1 MTSYVESNLMAG
13 ETVVYR
19 AEISLWSVAHL
30 IFFGVLL
37 LAAYGAGIV
46 LLLWAYIRYRTT
58 EFAVTD
64 KRIIAKTG
72 LISRNTVEMF
82 LDKVESLH
90 VEQSVPGRILNF
102 GTVTIRGTGATEEPI
117 TNISAPL
124 VLRKQFM
131 QAADLYRQKVK
142 A

>member
-1 MTSYVESNLMAG
+1 MASYVDSNLLSG

-30 IFFGVLL
+30 IALGVILL
-37 LAAYGAGIV
+37 VAYGLGIV
-46 LLLWAYIRYRTT
+46 FLLWAFIRFKTT

-90 VEQSVPGRILNF
+90 VEQGILGRILNF
-102 GTVTIRGTGATEEPI
+102 GTITIRGTGSTEEPI
-117 TNISAPL
+117 NNISAPL
-124 VLRKQFM
+124 ALRKEFM

-142 A
+142 

>member
-1 MTSYVESNLMAG
+1 MASYVESNLLSG

-19 AEISLWSVAHL
+19 AKISLWSLAHL
-30 IFFGVLL
+30 IALGVIFLI
-37 LAAYGAGIV
+37 AYGLGIV
-46 LLLWAYIRYRTT
+46 FLLWAFIRFKTT

-90 VEQSVPGRILNF
+90 VEQTVLGRILNF
-102 GTVTIRGTGATEEPI
+102 GTITIRGTGSTEEPI
-117 TNISAPL
+117 KNISAPL
-124 VLRKQFM
+124 ALRKQFM

-142 A
+142 

>member
-1 MTSYVESNLMAG
+1 MASYVDSNLLSG

-19 AEISLWSVAHL
+19 AKISLWSVGHL
-30 IFFGVLL
+30 IFFGVILL
-37 LAAYGAGIV
+37 PVFGLGLVFLI
-46 LLLWAYIRYRTT
+46 WAFIRYKTT

-64 KRIIAKTG
+64 RRLIAKTG

-90 VEQSVPGRILNF
+90 VDQSVLGRLLNF
-102 GTVTIRGTGATEEPI
+102 GTIIIHGTGTTEEPI
-117 TNISAPL
+117 KNISAPL
-124 VLRKQFM
+124 ALRKQFM

-142 A
+142 